1 MNTRRVIGE
10 DFSAVLSA
18 AQRGDETAYARLWR
32 DANPPLLRY
41 LRVVSSGDPDDIAAE
56 TWASVVRALSRFRGD
71 ESGWRAWLFATA
83 RRRAIDDGRRRSRER
98 DIPVDDIAEL
108 VPLEAVAQPS
118 GDPQDLVLAQFAL
131 DEALEAI
138 RGLPPLQAEVLMLR
152 VVAGLSADAV
162 AALTGS
168 TPGAV
173 RVAGH
178 RGLKRLAGLLTPAG
192 AGRA

>member
-1 MNTRRVIGE
+1 MAVIGE

-18 AQRGDETAYARLWR
+18 AQRGDEVAYARLWR

-41 LRVVSSGDPDDIAAE
+41 LRVVTSGDPDDIAAE
-56 TWASVVRALSRFRGD
+56 TWASIVRGLRRFRGD

-98 DIPVDDIAEL
+98 DIPVDDISDL
-108 VPLEAVAQPS
+108 VPLEALVQPS
-118 GDPQDLVLAQFAL
+118 GDPADLVLAQLAL
-131 DEALEAI
+131 DEALQAI
-138 RGLPPLQAEVLMLR
+138 RGLPALQAEVLVLR
-152 VVAGLSADAV
+152 IVAGLSTETV

-173 RVAGH
+173 RVAAH
-178 RGLKRLAGLLTPAG
+178 RGLKRLAGQFTPAG
-192 AGRA
+192 AVRV

>member
-1 MNTRRVIGE
+1 VAVIGE

-18 AQRGDETAYARLWR
+18 AQRGDEVAYSRLWR

-41 LRVVSSGDPDDIAAE
+41 LRVVTSGDPDDIAAE
-56 TWASVVRALSRFRGD
+56 TWASIVRGLRRFRGD

-98 DIPVDDIAEL
+98 DIPVDDISDL
-108 VPLEAVAQPS
+108 VPLEALVQPS
-118 GDPQDLVLAQFAL
+118 GDPADLVLAQLAL
-131 DEALEAI
+131 DEALQAI
-138 RGLPPLQAEVLMLR
+138 RGLPPLQAEVLVLR
-152 VVAGLSADAV
+152 IVAGLSTETV

-173 RVAGH
+173 RVAAH
-178 RGLKRLAGLLTPAG
+178 RGLKRLAGQFTPAG
-192 AGRA
+192 AARV

>member
-1 MNTRRVIGE
+1 MAVIGE

-18 AQRGDETAYARLWR
+18 AQRGDEVAYSRLWR

-41 LRVVSSGDPDDIAAE
+41 LRVVTSGDPDDIAAE
-56 TWASVVRALSRFRGD
+56 TWASIVRGLRRFRGD

-98 DIPVDDIAEL
+98 DIPVDDISDL
-108 VPLEAVAQPS
+108 VGLEALVQPS
-118 GDPQDLVLAQFAL
+118 GDPADLVLAQLAL
-131 DEALEAI
+131 DEALQAI
-138 RGLPPLQAEVLMLR
+138 RGLPPLQAEVLVLR
-152 VVAGLSADAV
+152 IVAGLSTETV

-173 RVAGH
+173 RVAAH
-178 RGLKRLAGLLTPAG
+178 RGLKRLAGQFTPAG
-192 AGRA
+192 AVRV

>member
-1 MNTRRVIGE
+1 MAVIGE

-18 AQRGDETAYARLWR
+18 AQRGDEVAYARLWR

-41 LRVVSSGDPDDIAAE
+41 LRVVTSGDPDDIAAE
-56 TWASVVRALSRFRGD
+56 TWASIVRGLRRFRGD

-98 DIPVDDIAEL
+98 DIPVDDISDL
-108 VPLEAVAQPS
+108 VPLEALVQPS
-118 GDPQDLVLAQFAL
+118 GDPADLVLAQLAL
-131 DEALEAI
+131 DEALQAI
-138 RGLPPLQAEVLMLR
+138 RGLPPMQAEVLVLR
-152 VVAGLSADAV
+152 IVVGLSTETV

-173 RVAGH
+173 RVAAH
-178 RGLKRLAGLLTPAG
+178 RGLKRLAGQFTPAG
-192 AGRA
+192 AERV

>member
-1 MNTRRVIGE
+1 MAVIGE

-18 AQRGDETAYARLWR
+18 AQRGDEVAYSRLWR

-41 LRVVSSGDPDDIAAE
+41 LRVVTSGDPDDIAAE
-56 TWASVVRALSRFRGD
+56 TWASIVRGLRRFRGD

-98 DIPVDDIAEL
+98 DIPVDDISDL
-108 VPLEAVAQPS
+108 VPLEALVQPS
-118 GDPQDLVLAQFAL
+118 GDPADLVLAQLAL
-131 DEALEAI
+131 DEALQAI
-138 RGLPPLQAEVLMLR
+138 RGLPPLQAEVLVLR
-152 VVAGLSADAV
+152 IVAGLSTETV

-173 RVAGH
+173 RVAAH
-178 RGLKRLAGLLTPAG
+178 RGLKRLAGQFTPAG
-192 AGRA
+192 AVRV

>member
-1 MNTRRVIGE
+1 MAVIGE

-18 AQRGDETAYARLWR
+18 AQRGDEVAYSRLWR

-41 LRVVSSGDPDDIAAE
+41 LRVVTSGDPDDIAAE
-56 TWASVVRALSRFRGD
+56 TWASIVRGLRRFRGD

-98 DIPVDDIAEL
+98 DIPVDDISDL
-108 VPLEAVAQPS
+108 VGLEALVQPS
-118 GDPQDLVLAQFAL
+118 GDPADLVLAQLAL
-131 DEALEAI
+131 DEALQAI
-138 RGLPPLQAEVLMLR
+138 RGLPPLQAEVLVLR
-152 VVAGLSADAV
+152 IVAGLSTETV

-173 RVAGH
+173 RVAAH
-178 RGLKRLAGLLTPAG
+178 RGLKRLAGQFTPAG
-192 AGRA
+192 AARV

>member
-1 MNTRRVIGE
+1 MAVIGE

-18 AQRGDETAYARLWR
+18 AQRGDEVAYSRLWR

-41 LRVVSSGDPDDIAAE
+41 LRVVTSGDPDDIAAE
-56 TWASVVRALSRFRGD
+56 TGASIVRGLRLFRGD

-98 DIPVDDIAEL
+98 DIPVDDISDL
-108 VPLEAVAQPS
+108 VPLEALVQPS
-118 GDPQDLVLAQFAL
+118 GDPADLVLAQLAL
-131 DEALEAI
+131 DEALQAI
-138 RGLPPLQAEVLMLR
+138 RGLPPLQAEVLVLR
-152 VVAGLSADAV
+152 IVAGLSTETV

-173 RVAGH
+173 RVAAH
-178 RGLKRLAGLLTPAG
+178 RGLKRLAGQFTPAG
-192 AGRA
+192 AVRM

>member
-1 MNTRRVIGE
+1 MAVIGE

-18 AQRGDETAYARLWR
+18 AQRGDEVAYARLWR

-41 LRVVSSGDPDDIAAE
+41 LRVVTSGDPDDIAAE
-56 TWASVVRALSRFRGD
+56 TWASIVRGLRRFRGD

-98 DIPVDDIAEL
+98 DIPVDDISDL
-108 VPLEAVAQPS
+108 VPLEALVQPS
-118 GDPQDLVLAQFAL
+118 GDPADLVLAQLAL
-131 DEALEAI
+131 DEALQAI
-138 RGLPPLQAEVLMLR
+138 RGLPPLQAEVLVLR
-152 VVAGLSADAV
+152 IVVGLSTETV

-173 RVAGH
+173 RVAAH
-178 RGLKRLAGLLTPAG
+178 RGLKRLAGQFTPAG
-192 AGRA
+192 AVRV

>member
-1 MNTRRVIGE
+1 MAVIGE

-18 AQRGDETAYARLWR
+18 AQRGDEVAYARLWR

-41 LRVVSSGDPDDIAAE
+41 LRVVTSGDPDDIAAE
-56 TWASVVRALSRFRGD
+56 TWASIVRGLRRFRGD

-98 DIPVDDIAEL
+98 DIPVDDISDL
-108 VPLEAVAQPS
+108 VPLEALVQPS
-118 GDPQDLVLAQFAL
+118 GDPADLVLAQLAL
-131 DEALEAI
+131 DEALQAI
-138 RGLPPLQAEVLMLR
+138 RGLSPLQAEVLVLR
-152 VVAGLSADAV
+152 IVVGLSTETV

-173 RVAGH
+173 RVAAH
-178 RGLKRLAGLLTPAG
+178 RGLKRLAGQFTPAG
-192 AGRA
+192 AVRV

>member
-1 MNTRRVIGE
+1 MAVIGE

-18 AQRGDETAYARLWR
+18 AQRGDEVAYSRLWR

-41 LRVVSSGDPDDIAAE
+41 LRVVTSGDPDDIAAE
-56 TWASVVRALSRFRGD
+56 TWASIVRGLRRFRGD

-98 DIPVDDIAEL
+98 DIPVDDISDL
-108 VPLEAVAQPS
+108 VPLEALVQPS
-118 GDPQDLVLAQFAL
+118 GDPADLVLAQLAL
-131 DEALEAI
+131 DEALQAI
-138 RGLPPLQAEVLMLR
+138 RGLPPLQAEVLVLR
-152 VVAGLSADAV
+152 IVAGLSTETV

-173 RVAGH
+173 RVAAH
-178 RGLKRLAGLLTPAG
+178 RGLKRLAGQFTPAG
-192 AGRA
+192 AARV

>member
-1 MNTRRVIGE
+1 MAVIGE

-18 AQRGDETAYARLWR
+18 AQRGDEVAYARLWR

-41 LRVVSSGDPDDIAAE
+41 LRVVTSGDPDDIAAE
-56 TWASVVRALSRFRGD
+56 TWASIVRGLRRFRGD

-98 DIPVDDIAEL
+98 DIPVDDISDL
-108 VPLEAVAQPS
+108 VPLEALVQPS
-118 GDPQDLVLAQFAL
+118 GDPADLVLAQLAL
-131 DEALEAI
+131 DEALQAI
-138 RGLPPLQAEVLMLR
+138 RGLPPLQAEVLVLR
-152 VVAGLSADAV
+152 IVAGLSTETV

-173 RVAGH
+173 RVAAH
-178 RGLKRLAGLLTPAG
+178 RGLKRLAGQFTPAG
-192 AGRA
+192 AERV

>member
-1 MNTRRVIGE
+1 VAVIGE

-18 AQRGDETAYARLWR
+18 AQRGDEVAYSRLWR

-41 LRVVSSGDPDDIAAE
+41 LRVVTSGDPDDIAAE
-56 TWASVVRALSRFRGD
+56 TWASIVRGLRRFRGD

-98 DIPVDDIAEL
+98 DIPVDDISDL
-108 VPLEAVAQPS
+108 VGLEALVQPS
-118 GDPQDLVLAQFAL
+118 GDPADLVLAQLAL
-131 DEALEAI
+131 DEALQAI
-138 RGLPPLQAEVLMLR
+138 RGLPPLQAEVLVLR
-152 VVAGLSADAV
+152 IVAGLSTETV

-173 RVAGH
+173 RVAAH
-178 RGLKRLAGLLTPAG
+178 RGLKRLAGQFTPAG
-192 AGRA
+192 AARV

>member
-1 MNTRRVIGE
+1 MAVIGE

-18 AQRGDETAYARLWR
+18 AQRGDEVAYSRLWR

-41 LRVVSSGDPDDIAAE
+41 LRVVTSGDPDDIAAE
-56 TWASVVRALSRFRGD
+56 TWASIVRGLRRFRGD

-98 DIPVDDIAEL
+98 DIPVSDISDL
-108 VPLEAVAQPS
+108 VPLEALVQPS
-118 GDPQDLVLAQFAL
+118 GDPADLVLAQLAL
-131 DEALEAI
+131 DEALQAI
-138 RGLPPLQAEVLMLR
+138 RGLPPLQAEVLVLR
-152 VVAGLSADAV
+152 IVAGLSTETV

-173 RVAGH
+173 RVAAH
-178 RGLKRLAGLLTPAG
+178 RGLKRLAGQFTPAG
-192 AGRA
+192 AVRV

>member
-1 MNTRRVIGE
+1 MAVIGE

-18 AQRGDETAYARLWR
+18 AQRGDEVAYARLWR

-41 LRVVSSGDPDDIAAE
+41 LRVVTSGDPDDIAAE
-56 TWASVVRALSRFRGD
+56 TWASIVRGLRRFRGD

-98 DIPVDDIAEL
+98 DIPVDDISDL
-108 VPLEAVAQPS
+108 VPLEALVQPS
-118 GDPQDLVLAQFAL
+118 GDPADLVLAQLAL
-131 DEALEAI
+131 DEALQAI
-138 RGLPPLQAEVLMLR
+138 RGLPPLQAEVLVLR
-152 VVAGLSADAV
+152 IVAGLSTETV

-173 RVAGH
+173 RVAAH
-178 RGLKRLAGLLTPAG
+178 RGLKRLAGQFTPAG
-192 AGRA
+192 AVRV

>member
-1 MNTRRVIGE
+1 MAVIGE

-18 AQRGDETAYARLWR
+18 AQRGDEVAYARLWR

-41 LRVVSSGDPDDIAAE
+41 LRVVTSGDPDDIAAE
-56 TWASVVRALSRFRGD
+56 TWASIVRGLRRFRGD

-98 DIPVDDIAEL
+98 DIPVDDISDL
-108 VPLEAVAQPS
+108 VPLEALVQPS
-118 GDPQDLVLAQFAL
+118 GDPADLVLAQLAL
-131 DEALEAI
+131 DGALQAI
-138 RGLPPLQAEVLMLR
+138 RGLPPLQAEVLVLR
-152 VVAGLSADAV
+152 IVVGLSTETV

-173 RVAGH
+173 RVAAH
-178 RGLKRLAGLLTPAG
+178 RGLKRLAGQFTPAG
-192 AGRA
+192 AERV

>member
-1 MNTRRVIGE
+1 MAVIGE

-18 AQRGDETAYARLWR
+18 AQRGDEVAYSRLWR

-41 LRVVSSGDPDDIAAE
+41 LRVVTSGDPDDIAAE
-56 TWASVVRALSRFRGD
+56 TWASIVRGLKRFRGD

-98 DIPVDDIAEL
+98 DIPVDDISDL
-108 VPLEAVAQPS
+108 IGLEALVQPS
-118 GDPQDLVLAQFAL
+118 ADPADLVLAQLAL
-131 DEALEAI
+131 DEALQAI
-138 RGLPPLQAEVLMLR
+138 RGLPPLQAEVLVLR
-152 VVAGLSADAV
+152 IVAGLSTETV

-173 RVAGH
+173 RVAAH
-178 RGLKRLAGLLTPAG
+178 RGLKRLAGQFTPAG
-192 AGRA
+192 AVRM

>member
-1 MNTRRVIGE
+1 MAVIGE

-18 AQRGDETAYARLWR
+18 AQRGDEVAYSRLWR

-41 LRVVSSGDPDDIAAE
+41 LRVVTSGDPDDIAAE
-56 TWASVVRALSRFRGD
+56 TWASIVRGLRRFRGD

-98 DIPVDDIAEL
+98 DIPVDDISDL
-108 VPLEAVAQPS
+108 IGLEALVQPS
-118 GDPQDLVLAQFAL
+118 GDPADLVLAQLAL
-131 DEALEAI
+131 DEALQAI
-138 RGLPPLQAEVLMLR
+138 RGLPPLQAEVLVLR
-152 VVAGLSADAV
+152 IVAGLSTETV

-173 RVAGH
+173 RVAAH
-178 RGLKRLAGLLTPAG
+178 RGLKRLAGQFTPAG
-192 AGRA
+192 AVRM

>member
-1 MNTRRVIGE
+1 MAVIGE

-18 AQRGDETAYARLWR
+18 AQRGDEVAYARLWR

-41 LRVVSSGDPDDIAAE
+41 LRVVTSGDPDDIAAE
-56 TWASVVRALSRFRGD
+56 TWASIVRGLRRFRGD

-98 DIPVDDIAEL
+98 DIPVDDISDL
-108 VPLEAVAQPS
+108 VPLEALVQPS
-118 GDPQDLVLAQFAL
+118 GDPADLVLAQLAL
-131 DEALEAI
+131 DEALQAI
-138 RGLPPLQAEVLMLR
+138 RGLPPMQAEVLVLR
-152 VVAGLSADAV
+152 IVVGLSTETV

-173 RVAGH
+173 RVAAH
-178 RGLKRLAGLLTPAG
+178 RGLKRLAGQFTPAG
-192 AGRA
+192 AVRV